1 MRGGVSPVVVAL
13 AGAALVWGTAQA
25 RSVQHGTRPE
35 IDEADPGYDLFVR
48 KGCFECHGYS
58 GQGADTGPKLAP
70 GVLPLAIFAR
80 IVRSPPNQMPPYSSR
95 VLSEAEL
102 GQIHA
107 YLSSIPRNKSVDE
120 IPQLKALA
128 GPGVEQARPAN

>member
-1 MRGGVSPVVVAL
+1 MKGGVSLVVVAL
-13 AGAALVWGTAQA
+13 AAAGLVWGTAQA
-25 RSVQHGTRPE
+25 RSARQGNRPE
-35 IDEADPGYDLFVR
+35 TDKPDPGYRLFVR

-80 IVRSPPNQMPPYSSR
+80 IVRGPPNQMPPYSSR

-128 GPGVEQARPAN
+128 APRVEQPRPVN